1 LQPRPDPL
9 GLALILNQPGRS
21 FPAGRQTLP
30 WDYFPLAV
38 IRPESEPSSP
48 SHELSH
54 RPGKYCMKALARFFL
69 DTVVRYTYY
78 ITMRIT
84 HHVLRRAILMIRKT
98 KDDAELDDFGRF
110 SEPALLIL
118 VSLAEGPRH
127 GYSMTED
134 IEAIA
139 DVRLGPGTLY
149 GALARLE
156 ARGLIEPLKSEDR
169 RNPYRLTALGE
180 RALRARLDSMM
191 AVARTGQ
198 RRLANA

>member
-1 LQPRPDPL
+1 
-9 GLALILNQPGRS
+9 
-21 FPAGRQTLP
+21 
-30 WDYFPLAV
+30 
-38 IRPESEPSSP
+38 
-48 SHELSH
+48 
-54 RPGKYCMKALARFFL
+54 M
-69 DTVVRYTYY
+69 
-78 ITMRIT
+78 MR
-84 HHVLRRAILMIRKT
+84 KNN
-98 KDDAELDDFGRF
+98 DDAELDDFGRF

-118 VSLAEGPRH
+118 ISLAEEPRH

-134 IEAIA
+134 IEAISG
-139 DVRLGPGTLY
+139 VRLGPGTLY

-191 AVARTGQ
+191 AVARAGQ